1 METRELIVD
10 GVHVVALGGDIDME
24 VSPDL
29 RQLLAGHTEAQ
40 RPALVLDFSEVNYV
54 DSSGLATLIE
64 YVRNAQPFQGK
75 LALANLSERVRT
87 VFELVRLDEFL
98 PIHHTVADATASLAG
113 ASPPTA

>member
-1 METRELIVD
+1 
-10 GVHVVALGGDIDME
+10 ME

-29 RQLLAGHTEAQ
+29 RQLLAEHTEAQ
-40 RPALVLDFSEVNYV
+40 RRALVLDFSEVNYV

-98 PIHHTVADATASLAG
+98 PIHHTVADATASLA
-113 ASPPTA
+113 ASSSPTA